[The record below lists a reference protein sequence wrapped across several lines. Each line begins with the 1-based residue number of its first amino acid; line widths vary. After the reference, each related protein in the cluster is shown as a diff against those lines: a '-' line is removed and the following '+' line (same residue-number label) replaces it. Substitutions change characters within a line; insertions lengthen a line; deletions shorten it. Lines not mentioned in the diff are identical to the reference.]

1 MNCQDIVFSQKQSQ
15 QRIERVSRV
24 LPSPVLKKLL
34 FFALYLLGARL
45 KSIAAM
51 VNIPEESGKTTI
63 SRVMNDG
70 IAAFQDRRQTV
81 KISELPKL
89 TQPQPLVSAL
99 IEEGFCVIT
108 FGDRKH
114 PLKIP
119 QNHQLHLRSVLLS
132 LLHADYLPAETVA
145 SILGLTVAHCRDLS
159 AKLLDNGVSETLIDK
174 RTGQQ
179 RDYLV
184 DLSVKAEL
192 IKQFAARSIAGQST
206 SSQVLTMLINDS
218 LTMSIS
224 SRTIRWHMNRLG
236 LTRIK
241 KALPA
246 LVESLKKTP

>member
-15 QRIERVSRV
+15 QRIERFLRV

-45 KSIAAM
+45 KSIAAI
-51 VNIPEESGKTTI
+51 VEIPEESGKTTI

-70 IAAFQDRRQTV
+70 IAAFQDRRQTA
-81 KISELPKL
+81 KITKLPKP
-89 TQPQPLVSAL
+89 THPQPLVSAF
-99 IEEGFCVIT
+99 IEEGFCEIT
-108 FGDRKH
+108 FGDRAH

-119 QNHQLHLRSVLLS
+119 QDHRLHLRTILLS
-132 LLHADYLPAETVA
+132 LLQADYLPAEAVA
-145 SILGLTVAHCRDLS
+145 SILGLTVSHCRELS

-206 SSQVLTMLINDS
+206 SSQVLTTLINDS
-218 LTMSIS
+218 LVMNVS

-241 KALPA
+241 RTLPA
-246 LVESLKKTP
+246 LVETLKKTP